1 MADERAF
8 NLYFANRGLL
18 PGEVPVD
25 GDEQLIL
32 RGGTVYRASAAA
44 AYAYASMNA
53 NAVSTPI
60 TTVNVWESFGGVL
73 TEGLTAPNFN
83 FAANQFTYIG
93 VNHIA
98 PADIR
103 ARMSIIAADA
113 VAGLIYEVGIFVN
126 GVQVGTGM
134 TVNATSTE
142 VGFVQTESPHA
153 LQTNDIIDMRVR
165 NIKDDTDVTLLDAQ
179 LVIR

>member
-1 MADERAF
+1 
-8 NLYFANRGLL
+8 
-18 PGEVPVD
+18 P
-25 GDEQLIL
+25 
-32 RGGTVYRASAAA
+32 
-44 AYAYASMNA
+44 
-53 NAVSTPI
+53 
-60 TTVNVWESFGGVL
+60 
-73 TEGLTAPNFN
+73 
-83 FAANQFTYIG
+83 
-93 VNHIA
+93 

-103 ARMSIIAADA
+103 ASMSVIADDA
-113 VAGLIYEVGIFVN
+113 VAGLTYEVGIFVN

-142 VGFVQTESPHA
+142 VGFALTESPHA